1 MSDNNKDPVEGF
13 MAGYGK
19 HMLELEF
26 QHDVGEVET
35 EIEVQVGYESN
46 YYTIEVEPGEQD
58 VSISVSAK
66 EFVEEHLN
74 VAETTALFYFLR
86 DHVIAEGYLT
96 ESDVYPHK
104 AASSPVED
112 ATTVPEVVDTT
123 AAEVVEPVEPVE
135 PEEVVGEQPLTG
147 VALRQDIE
155 RLLADEEA
163 VAQVVMAMVN
173 SGFAVSRVK

>member
-1 MSDNNKDPVEGF
+1 MEGCVMSDNNKDPVEGF

-26 QHDVGEVET
+26 QHEVGEVET

-46 YYTIEVEPGEQD
+46 YYTVEVEPGNQD
-58 VSISVSAK
+58 VTISMSAK
-66 EFVEEHLN
+66 EFVEEHLDMD
-74 VAETTALFYFLR
+74 ETTALFYFLR

-96 ESDVYPHK
+96 EHDVYPHK
-104 AASSPVED
+104 AESSTDEE

-123 AAEVVEPVEPVE
+123 AAEVVEP
-135 PEEVVGEQPLTG
+135 EEVVAEQPLSG